1 MPWRKTFL
9 KERVDEGFCNKTWL
23 SVLEIRTFHLFGY
36 ISGKAEK
43 PPMGMQDLQLPESCL
58 QISQVPIYWTNKM
71 KNTDRQNC
79 SLNVTREE
87 TSNSINCKFLKSK
100 VT

>member
-23 SVLEIRTFHLFGY
+23 SVLEIRTFHLSGY
-36 ISGKAEK
+36 FSGKAEK
-43 PPMGMQDLQLPESCL
+43 PPKEGRGDMQDLQLPESCL

-71 KNTDRQNC
+71 KNT
-79 SLNVTREE
+79 VTGK
-87 TSNSINCKFLKSK
+87 TAHWM
-100 VT
+100 